1 MRIIG
6 ITGGT
11 GAGKTS
17 ALRALETLGAL
28 VLDCDAIY
36 HELLSNNAGLKSELG
51 ARFIGVLHDGM
62 IDRKALGAIVF
73 GDPDALLELNAITHK
88 YVSAEIDKRIQDW
101 QEKGG
106 TVAAIDAIALI
117 ESGRAKKCDIVVGIT
132 APPEARLS
140 RIMQRDGITR
150 EQAEMRI
157 NAQKP
162 DAFFTEN
169 CDFVLEGNYDT
180 SAEFEVACKEFF
192 ARFIG
197 GKDNAG

>member
-1 MRIIG
+1 MYIIG

-17 ALRALETLGAL
+17 ALRALEALGAL

-36 HELLSNNAGLKSELG
+36 HELLSDNTGLKSELG
-51 ARFIGVLHDGM
+51 TRFSGVLRDG
-62 IDRKALGAIVF
+62 IVDRKALGGIVF
-73 GDPDALLELNAITHK
+73 GDPDALLELNSITHK
-88 YVSAEIDKRIQDW
+88 YISGEIERRINDW

-117 ESGRAKKCDIVVGIT
+117 ESGRAKKCDIVVGVI
-132 APPEARLS
+132 APPETRLS
-140 RIMQRDGITR
+140 RIMQRDGIAR

-162 DAFFTEN
+162 DAFFMEN
-169 CDFVLEGNYDT
+169 CDFILEGKYDT
-180 SAEFEVACKEFF
+180 SAEFEKACKEFF

-197 GKDNAG
+197 GKENAG